1 MTPTTDRLR
10 EAFERE
16 DLDAFVAALDPDV
29 VWRRIEK
36 PGVATL
42 LCSNREDVRRVFK
55 DQRAQGRRGRPEIV
69 AESGDRIVV
78 APHAESPPAGLEE
91 LHHVYTIRY
100 GRIVEIQDY
109 PSLASA
115 LEAAG
120 AS

>member
-10 EAFERE
+10 EAFEHE

-29 VWRRIEK
+29 VWRGIGE
-36 PGVATL
+36 PGVAPP
-42 LCSNREDVRRVFK
+42 LCSNREEVRRVFK
-55 DQRAQGRRGRPEIV
+55 DQRAEGRRGSPEIV

-78 APHAESPPAGLEE
+78 APHAASPPEGLEE

-109 PSLASA
+109 PNLASA

-120 AS
+120 LS

>member
-10 EAFERE
+10 EAFEHE

-29 VWRRIEK
+29 VWRGIGE
-36 PGVATL
+36 PGAAP
-42 LCSNREDVRRVFK
+42 LCSNREEVRRVFK

-78 APHAESPPAGLEE
+78 APHAEAPPEGFEE

-109 PSLASA
+109 PSRASA
-115 LEAAG
+115 LAAAG
-120 AS
+120 LS